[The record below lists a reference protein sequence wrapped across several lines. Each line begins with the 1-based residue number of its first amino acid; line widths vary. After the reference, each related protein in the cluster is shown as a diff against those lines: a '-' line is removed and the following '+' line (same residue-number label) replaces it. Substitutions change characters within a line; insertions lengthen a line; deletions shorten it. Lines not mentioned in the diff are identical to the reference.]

1 VDFTLHAYKLLLK
14 TLINNG
20 YAFFTLA
27 DYLQE
32 RGNLPERI
40 VILRHD
46 VDLKPRNSLATAK
59 IEHQFG
65 VRGSYYFRMVPESYD
80 PEIIS
85 EIASLAHEIG
95 YHYETMDT
103 VSSRHREEMID
114 QAYELFI
121 ENLEIFRKIADI
133 KTVCM
138 HGSPKSKFDN
148 RAIWEKYS
156 YRELGIIGEPYFDI
170 DFNEFFYL
178 TDTGRRWDGHKVS
191 VRDKMPQQIKWNRQ
205 GLRFRSSKQIVRAL
219 QENRLPEKIMITVH
233 PQRWNNSFLPWAKEL
248 VWQTFKNVVKRVVV
262 SIS

>member
-32 RGNLPERI
+32 KGNITERI

-80 PEIIS
+80 PEIIA

-103 VSSRHREEMID
+103 VS
-114 QAYELFI
+114 
-121 ENLEIFRKIADI
+121 
-133 KTVCM
+133 
-138 HGSPKSKFDN
+138 
-148 RAIWEKYS
+148 
-156 YRELGIIGEPYFDI
+156 
-170 DFNEFFYL
+170 
-178 TDTGRRWDGHKVS
+178 
-191 VRDKMPQQIKWNRQ
+191 
-205 GLRFRSSKQIVRAL
+205 
-219 QENRLPEKIMITVH
+219 
-233 PQRWNNSFLPWAKEL
+233 
-248 VWQTFKNVVKRVVV
+248 
-262 SIS
+262 